1 MSKPKQQSQRP
12 VCAACGTP
20 IPVGDIARFQGQRY
34 HRAGTCVVLA
44 RARDETSLR
53 QAKDW
58 LEQQNRQRRSL
69 VAEQKA
75 LHQLVIRASSRDVLG
90 YLILKERA
98 QEVSNALQSGTG
110 ISHRTEADGEFDGR
124 FLGFL
129 PSERCAE
136 FRVSAADAPFP
147 QEIVDRVITA
157 QVAPDLDE
165 AVGINKILQQDARIT
180 VHTHWTDSS
189 DPQHTITRASLSL
202 A

>member
-1 MSKPKQQSQRP
+1 MSKPKQQAQRP

-44 RARDETSLR
+44 RARDDASLS

-58 LEQQNRQRRSL
+58 LEQQKQQRRSL

-75 LHQLVIRASSRDVLG
+75 LQRLIIRSSSRDVLG
-90 YLILKERA
+90 WLLLKERA
-98 QEVSNALQSGTG
+98 QEVETALQSGTG
-110 ISHRTEADGEFDGR
+110 ISQRTEADSELDGQ

-136 FRVSAADAPFP
+136 FRVSAADAPFR
-147 QEIVDRVITA
+147 QEIVGQVITA

-165 AVGINKILQQDARIT
+165 SVGINKVLQQEARIT

-189 DPQHTITRASLSL
+189 DPQHTITHASFT
-202 A
+202 

>member
-34 HRAGTCVVLA
+34 HRAETCVVLA
-44 RARDETSLR
+44 RIRDETSLR

-58 LEQQNRQRRSL
+58 LEQQNQQRRSL

-98 QEVSNALQSGTG
+98 QEVANALQSGTG
-110 ISHRTEADGEFDGR
+110 ISQRTEADGEFDGR

-129 PSERCAE
+129 PSEKCVE
-136 FRVSAADAPFP
+136 FRVSGADAPFR
-147 QEIVDRVITA
+147 QEIVGQVIT
-157 QVAPDLDE
+157 V
-165 AVGINKILQQDARIT
+165 R
-180 VHTHWTDSS
+180 
-189 DPQHTITRASLSL
+189 
-202 A
+202 

>member
-1 MSKPKQQSQRP
+1 MSKPKQQAQRP

-34 HRAGTCVVLA
+34 HRTGTCVGLA
-44 RARDETSLR
+44 RIRDDASLS

-58 LEQQNRQRRSL
+58 LEQQYRQRRSL

-75 LHQLVIRASSRDVLG
+75 LQQLIIRASSRDVLG
-90 YLILKERA
+90 WLILKERA
-98 QEVSNALQSGTG
+98 QEVANALQSGAG
-110 ISHRTEADGEFDGR
+110 VSPRTEANGEFDGR

-129 PSERCAE
+129 PSEKCAE
-136 FRVSAADAPFP
+136 FRVSGAVPSFP
-147 QEIVDRVITA
+147 QEIVGRVITA
-157 QVAPDLDE
+157 QVAPDIDE
-165 AVGINKILQQDARIT
+165 SLGINKILQKDARIN

-189 DPQHTITRASLSL
+189 DPQHTITRASL